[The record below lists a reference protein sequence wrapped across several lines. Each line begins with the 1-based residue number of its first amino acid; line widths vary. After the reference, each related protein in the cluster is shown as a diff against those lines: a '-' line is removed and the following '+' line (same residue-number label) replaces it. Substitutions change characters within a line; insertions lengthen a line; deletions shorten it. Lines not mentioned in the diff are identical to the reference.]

1 MPFVA
6 WIQIFLG
13 LLVAFVVGALGLS
26 VWAARRV
33 LTARQPRALDTAAA
47 APRRASGGA
56 PARRVR
62 GAAWREGHDL
72 LRYPERLGLLE
83 GRLQTSHAEALD
95 QAAHLRGR
103 GDRVAQKDP
112 SSELVQRYGADA
124 GMLEQRAESMR
135 RVMGLVW
142 RTRAVLGL
150 RAHVAITAR
159 GRPDLDQ
166 LPDGEVP
173 ASQLQGAA
181 RTYEA
186 AAEAVRAYV
195 IDVEARLAD
204 LAVAVPAPPRQADVA
219 PGDLQAVEAEQARAR
234 ETYVDL
240 QNRMDQLADTL
251 SYLADRCLTRQV
263 VHHTSQGVEALTGS
277 EGLVDEVSDAL
288 RALGELAEIG
298 DRQLAD
304 TAMDNLAED
313 ITQLE
318 QAGLDAQAEADATL
332 EIERLLQQ
340 FPSRG

>member
-6 WIQIFLG
+6 WIQTFIG
-13 LLVAFVVGALGLS
+13 LLVAFLVGALGLS
-26 VWAARRV
+26 VWAARKV
-33 LTARQPRALDTAAA
+33 LTAREPRAIEGRAPSSRRASAGA
-47 APRRASGGA
+47 APRI
-56 PARRVR
+56 VQ

-72 LRYPERLGLLE
+72 LRYPERLETLE
-83 GRLQTSHAEALD
+83 SRLQASYAEALD

-103 GDRVAQKDP
+103 GDKVAQKDP
-112 SSELVQRYGADA
+112 TSELVQRYGADA
-124 GMLEQRAESMR
+124 GMLEQRAESMQ

-142 RTRAVLGL
+142 RSRAILGL

-173 ASQLQGAA
+173 ASQLQAAA

-186 AAEAVRAYV
+186 AAQAVRAYV
-195 IDVEARLAD
+195 IEVEARLAD
-204 LAVAVPAPPRQADVA
+204 LAVAVPAPPRQARLD
-219 PGDLQAVEAEQARAR
+219 PPDQQAVEAEQRRAR

-263 VHHTSQGVEALTGS
+263 VHHTSQGVEALNGS
-277 EGLVDEVSDAL
+277 EGLVDEVSAAL
-288 RALGELAEIG
+288 RALGELAELG

-318 QAGLDAQAEADATL
+318 QAGLDAQAEADAAL

-340 FPSRG
+340 FPSRM